1 MKEYL
6 NENGTSFTYDENETQ
21 TVKDKKT
28 GNVVI
33 FTFDEIINFVLNTK
47 IWDGY
52 HRPFNVLN
60 IRNWIQFLKMADNI
74 SPNNVISLRNN
85 NNQFKSDYEIACD
98 IRQMIDNKEDKNG
111 TKFSK
116 FTDSQIYGYQQSK
129 SVIPHS

>member
-6 NENGTSFTYDENETQ
+6 NENGTSFTYDETETQ

-47 IWDGY
+47 IRDGY

-60 IRNWIQFLKMADNI
+60 IRKLEKIGYEADD
-74 SPNNVISLRNN
+74 L
-85 NNQFKSDYEIACD
+85 IATYTKKA
-98 IRQMIDNKEDKNG
+98 RQ
-111 TKFSK
+111 
-116 FTDSQIYGYQQSK
+116 
-129 SVIPHS
+129 

>member
-33 FTFDEIINFVLNTK
+33 FTFDEIINFVLHTK

-74 SPNNVISLRNN
+74 SPNNILSLRNN
-85 NNQFKSDYEIACD
+85 
-98 IRQMIDNKEDKNG
+98 KEENKNG
-111 TKFSK
+111 STFCKCP
-116 FTDSQIYGYQQSK
+116 DIQIYGYRKAK
-129 SVIPHS
+129 SVVPHS